1 MANYKFI
8 LKTGII
14 STLFIFSYVTVKN
27 LPEKQLEVDPLST
40 IEDLIKETNFKLE
53 FKNLN
58 ELEYTVQD
66 STVDIKNTG
75 INKSFKNN
83 NKFDI
88 LINDTG
94 KISSINYTSDLS
106 DMNSSDIEYL
116 KKIYNFVFGSISS
129 FMFEKTTETLQK
141 IQSEEYISL
150 NKSLISEKGY
160 IHESISLSKTSE
172 LKFTIYYESKQDSFV
187 AYKVSLDIL
196 QGNKW

>member
-14 STLFIFSYVTVKN
+14 STLFIFSYVTVRN
-27 LPEKQLEVDPLST
+27 LPEKQLEVESLST

-66 STVDIKNTG
+66 STIDIKNTG
-75 INKSFKNN
+75 VNKSFSNN

-94 KISSINYTSDLS
+94 KISSISYTSDLS
-106 DMNSSDIEYL
+106 DMNSIDVDYL
-116 KKIYNFVFGSISS
+116 KKIYNFVFDSISS

-141 IQSEEYISL
+141 VQSEEYINL

-160 IHESISLSKTSE
+160 IYESISLSKTSE
-172 LKFTIYYESKQDSFV
+172 LKFTVYYENKQDNLV

>member
-8 LKTGII
+8 LKTSII
-14 STLFIFSYVTVKN
+14 STLLIFSYVAVKN
-27 LPEKQLEVDPLST
+27 LPEKQLEVDSLST

-66 STVDIKNTG
+66 STIDIKKTG

-94 KISSINYTSDLS
+94 KISSINYTSDLA

-116 KKIYNFVFGSISS
+116 KKIYNFVFSSISS

-141 IQSEEYISL
+141 VQSEEYINL

-160 IHESISLSKTSE
+160 LYESIALSKTSE
-172 LKFTIYYESKQDSFV
+172 LKFTIYYENKQDNLV
-187 AYKVSLDIL
+187 AYKVSIDIL